1 MIMIHKTT
9 EFHLVFRKN
18 SSCSLG
24 VPNISQH
31 LRYGGGRRGRKRG
44 GFQHNMNLTLQRA
57 VHGLSDMAS
66 LLTKDPVVLT
76 RAAEGAP
83 QAG

>member
-1 MIMIHKTT
+1 MVVDA
-9 EFHLVFRKN
+9 EAANV
-18 SSCSLG
+18 
-24 VPNISQH
+24 V
-31 LRYGGGRRGRKRG
+31 
-44 GFQHNMNLTLQRA
+44 GFQRNMNLTLQRA

>member
-1 MIMIHKTT
+1 MDADAAN
-9 EFHLVFRKN
+9 V
-18 SSCSLG
+18 
-24 VPNISQH
+24 V
-31 LRYGGGRRGRKRG
+31 

>member
-1 MIMIHKTT
+1 MPIGG
-9 EFHLVFRKN
+9 N
-18 SSCSLG
+18 SLEIQS
-24 VPNISQH
+24 ISQN

-44 GFQHNMNLTLQRA
+44 GFQHAMNVTLQRA

-66 LLTKDPVVLT
+66 LLTKDPAVLT